1 MSDTRPGTTDERDPA
16 EATDGQDPA
25 EATDGQ
31 DPTEATDGQEP
42 SDAAVDTDGPAAET
56 EDVDEPGDAGA
67 GGIDDA
73 DADPVD
79 ADSEPAA
86 DTAVEADG
94 ETEPSITGDGSG
106 VTLAATTGA
115 ETTATGVENRWVAG
129 VVFALASVAL
139 GVFLSNTGL
148 FLASIVG
155 LVYAAYASLS
165 RPPSPSLVAKR
176 RVEPA
181 DPSPGDRVAVTV
193 RVENAGDVPL
203 ADVRVADDPPAELDV
218 VDGDARGAGTV
229 EPGDHLAVEY
239 ELGAS
244 RGKHEFGDV
253 TAVARSAAGEAVR
266 RTTFEAGQSMVCHAA
281 VDSLPLAAQTG
292 IGAGR
297 VETDSGGEG
306 VEFYATRD
314 YAPGDSASRVDW
326 NRYASTGEL
335 TTVTYRESKAATVV
349 FVVDGR
355 LQRRAAPGEP
365 DARDLCGYAAVRLA
379 DDLLDQ
385 GTQVGASVLST
396 AGAGYFETRGALEPA
411 TGTEQSLRLRALLRT
426 KLGVTVDDLGTAVGR
441 SFAVATGDAEAAGRS
456 GRSGGGRG
464 LLDGRH
470 RLTDEVPA
478 GAQVVFVSPLLD
490 DGAVRA
496 VERLVAHEHAT
507 TVVSPDLTGRESVG
521 AVVDRLRRAARV
533 RSVTGARRA
542 RVVDWS
548 PDEPLQIAVDRA
560 AARWER

>member
-1 MSDTRPGTTDERDPA
+1 MSDTRPGTTTDERDPS
-16 EATDGQDPA
+16 EATDGR
-25 EATDGQ
+25 
-31 DPTEATDGQEP
+31 EP
-42 SDAAVDTDGPAAET
+42 SEGAVDTDGSAAET
-56 EDVDEPGDAGA
+56 ESIDEPRDADAG
-67 GGIDDA
+67 GVDDA
-73 DADPVD
+73 DTDAVDGADADAVDGADTGTDPAD
-79 ADSEPAA
+79 ADSDPAA
-86 DTAVEADG
+86 DTAVAAEGEA
-94 ETEPSITGDGSG
+94 EPSITGDGSE
-106 VTLAATTGA
+106 VTLEAITGA

-129 VVFALASVAL
+129 VVFALVSVAL

-165 RPPSPSLVAKR
+165 RPPSPSLVAQR

-203 ADVRVADDPPAELDV
+203 ADVRVADDPPADLDV
-218 VDGDARGAGTV
+218 VEGDARGAGTV
-229 EPGDHLAVEY
+229 EPGGHLAVEY
-239 ELGAS
+239 ELDAS

-266 RTTFEAGQSMVCHAA
+266 RTTFEAGQSMVCHSA

-306 VEFYATRD
+306 VEFYATRE

-355 LQRRAAPGEP
+355 VQRRAAPGDP
-365 DARDLCGYAAVRLA
+365 GARDLCGYAAVRLA

-385 GTQVGASVLST
+385 GTQVGASAVSA
-396 AGAGYFETRGALEPA
+396 AGADYFETRGTLAPA

-426 KLGVTVDDLGTAVGR
+426 KLDVTVDDLGTAVGR
-441 SFAVATGDAEAAGRS
+441 SFAAATGDAAGRS
-456 GRSGGGRG
+456 GGGQG
-464 LLDGRH
+464 LPGGQR
-470 RLTDEVPA
+470 RLTDEIPA

-490 DGAVRA
+490 DDAVRA
-496 VERLVAHEHAT
+496 VERLVAHDHAT
-507 TVVSPDLTGRESVG
+507 TVVSPDLTDRETVG

-548 PDEPLQIAVDRA
+548 PDEPLQVAVDRA

>member
-1 MSDTRPGTTDERDPA
+1 MSDTRPGTTTDERDPP
-16 EATDGQDPA
+16 ET
-25 EATDGQ
+25 
-31 DPTEATDGQEP
+31 
-42 SDAAVDTDGPAAET
+42 AVDTDGSAVESEAADGFDDT
-56 EDVDEPGDAGA
+56 
-67 GGIDDA
+67 DA
-73 DADPVD
+73 DADAAAD
-79 ADSEPAA
+79 ADLAA
-86 DTAVEADG
+86 DADG
-94 ETEPSITGDGSG
+94 ESEPSITGDGSG

-165 RPPSPSLVAKR
+165 RPPSPSLVTKR

-181 DPSPGDRVAVTV
+181 DPSPGDRIAVTV

-203 ADVRVADDPPAELDV
+203 ADVRVADDPPAGLDV
-218 VDGDARGAGTV
+218 VEGDARHAGTI

-266 RTTFEAGQSMVCHAA
+266 RTGFEAGQSLVCHAA

-306 VEFYATRD
+306 VEFYATRE

-335 TTVTYRESKAATVV
+335 TTVTYRESKAATVA

-355 LQRRAAPGEP
+355 VQRRAAPGDP

-385 GTQVGASVLST
+385 GTQVGASVISA
-396 AGAGYFETRGALEPA
+396 AGADYFETGGTLAPA

-426 KLGVTVDDLGTAVGR
+426 KLGVTVDDLSTAVGR
-441 SFAVATGDAEAAGRS
+441 SFAAATGDADAARRS
-456 GRSGGGRG
+456 RHSGGGQG
-464 LLDGRH
+464 IPGGRR
-470 RLTDEVPA
+470 RLTDEIPA

-490 DGAVRA
+490 DDAVRA

-507 TVVSPDLTGRESVG
+507 TVVSPDLTGRATAG
-521 AVVDRLRRAARV
+521 AAAERIRRVARV
-533 RSVTGARRA
+533 GSVTGARRA

-548 PDEPLQIAVDRA
+548 PDEPLQVAVDRA

>member
-1 MSDTRPGTTDERDPA
+1 VSDTRSGTTTDER
-16 EATDGQDPA
+16 
-25 EATDGQ
+25 
-31 DPTEATDGQEP
+31 EP
-42 SDAAVDTDGPAAET
+42 SAPA
-56 EDVDEPGDAGA
+56 
-67 GGIDDA
+67 A
-73 DADPVD
+73 DADGPDAGSEVAAEPDGPD
-79 ADSEPAA
+79 ADSPAA
-86 DTAVEADG
+86 G
-94 ETEPSITGDGSG
+94 ERGTSITGDGSG

-165 RPPSPSLVAKR
+165 RPPSPSLVAER

-203 ADVRVADDPPAELDV
+203 ADVRVADDPPADLDV
-218 VDGDARGAGTV
+218 VEGDARDAGTV
-229 EPGDHLAVEY
+229 EPGDRLAVEY
-239 ELGAS
+239 ELVAS
-244 RGKHEFGDV
+244 RGKHAFGDV
-253 TAVARSAAGEAVR
+253 TVVARSAAGEAAR
-266 RTTFEAGQSMVCHAA
+266 RTTFEAAQSMVCHAA

-306 VEFYATRD
+306 VEFYATRE

-355 LQRRAAPGEP
+355 IRRRAADGDPS
-365 DARDLCGYAAVRLA
+365 ARDLCGYAAVRLA
-379 DDLLDQ
+379 DDLIDQ
-385 GTQVGASVLST
+385 GTQVGASVVS
-396 AGAGYFETRGALEPA
+396 ASGADYFKTRGTLEPA
-411 TGTEQSLRLRALLRT
+411 TGIEQSLRLRAALRT
-426 KLGVTVDDLGTAVGR
+426 RLGVTVDDLGTAVGR
-441 SFAVATGDAEAAGRS
+441 SFAAVTGDPEAADRSDRSAGR
-456 GRSGGGRG
+456 RG
-464 LLDGRH
+464 LLVGQR

-490 DGAVRA
+490 DEAVRA
-496 VERLVAHEHAT
+496 VERLVAHDHAT
-507 TVVSPDLTGRESVG
+507 TVVSPDLTGRATAG
-521 AVVDRLRRAARV
+521 AAVERIRRAARV
-533 RSVTGARRA
+533 GSVTGARRG

-548 PDEPLQIAVDRA
+548 PDEPLQVAIDRA

>member
-1 MSDTRPGTTDERDPA
+1 MSDTRPETATDDRDP
-16 EATDGQDPA
+16 
-25 EATDGQ
+25 
-31 DPTEATDGQEP
+31 
-42 SDAAVDTDGPAAET
+42 
-56 EDVDEPGDAGA
+56 
-67 GGIDDA
+67 
-73 DADPVD
+73 
-79 ADSEPAA
+79 SE
-86 DTAVEADG
+86 TAVEADG
-94 ETEPSITGDGSG
+94 PDAESGSADWPGGADADADPATDTDTVAAADGEAGPSVTGDGSG

-115 ETTATGVENRWVAG
+115 EATATGVENRWVAG
-129 VVFALASVAL
+129 VVFALAAVAL

-176 RVEPA
+176 HVEPA

-203 ADVRVADDPPAELDV
+203 ADVRVADDPPADLDV
-218 VDGDARGAGTV
+218 VEGDARGAGTI
-229 EPGDHLAVEY
+229 EPGEHLAVEY
-239 ELGAS
+239 ELGAT
-244 RGKHEFGDV
+244 RGRHEFGDV

-266 RTTFEAGQSMVCHAA
+266 RTGFEAGQSLVCHAT

-306 VEFYATRD
+306 VEFYATRE

-355 LQRRAAPGEP
+355 IDRRAAPGDP

-385 GTQVGASVLST
+385 GTQVGASVISA
-396 AGAGYFETRGALEPA
+396 AGADFFGTDGTLAPA

-426 KLGVTVDDLGTAVGR
+426 KLGVTVDDLDTTVGR
-441 SFAVATGDAEAAGRS
+441 SFAAATGDADAAGRS
-456 GRSGGGRG
+456 GRSAGSRGLPGGR
-464 LLDGRH
+464 R

-490 DGAVRA
+490 DDAVRA

-507 TVVSPDLTGRESVG
+507 TVVSPDLTGGESAG
-521 AVVDRLRRAARV
+521 AAVERLRRAARV

-548 PDEPLQIAVDRA
+548 PDEPLQVAVDRA
-560 AARWER
+560 GARWER